1 MSEDGGNDISAIQNL
16 AQGQDRIEAALI
28 KLTDSVNKKFDE
40 LGQRFVPRSELD
52 SKFMNIAE
60 HQSQQDNR
68 LTALELGR
76 ETDRSAIGI
85 RLDRVEEKHRA
96 DRVNAIFVALSL
108 FGLAL
113 TALTLIITHW
123 K

>member
-1 MSEDGGNDISAIQNL
+1 MSENGGNDISAIQNL
-16 AQGQDRIEAALI
+16 AQGQERIEAALI

-40 LGQRFVPRSELD
+40 LGTRFVPRSELE
-52 SKFMNIAE
+52 SKFLNIAE
-60 HQSQQDNR
+60 HQAQQDNR

-76 ETDRSAIGI
+76 DTDRTAVGI
-85 RLDRVEEKHRA
+85 RVDRVEERHRT

-113 TALTLIITHW
+113 TALALIITHW